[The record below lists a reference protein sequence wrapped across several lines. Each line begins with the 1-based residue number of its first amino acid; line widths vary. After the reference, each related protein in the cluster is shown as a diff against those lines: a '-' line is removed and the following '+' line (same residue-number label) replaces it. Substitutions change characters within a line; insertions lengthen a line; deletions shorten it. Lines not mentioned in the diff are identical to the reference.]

1 MKLPIKTEIP
11 EIETQDFDQDLNNE
25 PPPDALE
32 LDESDLKSPE
42 TRLAKPNAALCH
54 NSPPHNS
61 IKLFRDVMLDSLQMI
76 AAESPIKFVEDE
88 PQQVPIPITG
98 PTDYECSNA
107 EFEERLKNLRI
118 AMSGSVM
125 DKPASTTLEINTEQV
140 VRKAN
145 RVNVDRS
152 THGGYVEELLI
163 LKSLVCQ
170 HVEVSKRK
178 EFDLVIER
186 LRNIFNVLTSSAE
199 ATKQQP
205 AVDSPQASYT
215 RQATFDMQLQ
225 QQVSGTQSSL
235 KKYLSYYVFII
246 TATKGNGRE
255 CCRIRGWPKSGC
267 VSRCND
273 LFLGHIRW
281 RICCNCAAANN
292 RFREAQSI
300 AGNLRSK
307 ARLLHDQS
315 GQ

>member
-1 MKLPIKTEIP
+1 
-11 EIETQDFDQDLNNE
+11 
-25 PPPDALE
+25 
-32 LDESDLKSPE
+32 
-42 TRLAKPNAALCH
+42 
-54 NSPPHNS
+54 
-61 IKLFRDVMLDSLQMI
+61 MLDSLQMI

-88 PQQVPIPITG
+88 PQQVPISITG

-118 AMSGSVM
+118 AMSGTVT
-125 DKPASTTLEINTEQV
+125 DKPASNTPQIATEQI
-140 VRKAN
+140 VRKAKHG
-145 RVNVDRS
+145 NVDRS
-152 THGGYVEELLI
+152 THGGYVEDLLI

-186 LRNIFNVLTSSAE
+186 LRNTFNALTSSVE
-199 ATKQQP
+199 ATKQP

-225 QQVSGTQSSL
+225 QQVSGTQSTS
-235 KKYLSYYVFII
+235 KKCLSYFVFLIA
-246 TATKGNGRE
+246 ATKGNGRV
-255 CCRIRGWPKSGC
+255 CCRFRGWQKSRC

-273 LFLGHIRW
+273 LFLCHIRW

-292 RFREAQSI
+292 RFREAQSV
-300 AGNLRSK
+300 ARNLRSK
-307 ARLLHDQS
+307 ARFLHDQS

>member
-1 MKLPIKTEIP
+1 MKLPIKTENP

-88 PQQVPIPITG
+88 PLQVPISIAG
-98 PTDYECSNA
+98 STDYECSNA
-107 EFEERLKNLRI
+107 EFEKRLKNLRI
-118 AMSGSVM
+118 AMSGPAT
-125 DKPASTTLEINTEQV
+125 DKPASNTPEITTEQI

-145 RVNVDRS
+145 HVNVDRS
-152 THGGYVEELLI
+152 THGGHVEDLLI

-178 EFDLVIER
+178 EFELVIER
-186 LRNIFNVLTSSAE
+186 LRNSFNALTSSVE
-199 ATKQQP
+199 ATKQS
-205 AVDSPQASYT
+205 AVDCPHASYT

-225 QQVSGTQSSL
+225 QQVSETQSTL
-235 KKYLSYYVFII
+235 KKCVSYFVFLIA
-246 TATKGNGRE
+246 ATKGNGRV
-255 CCRIRGWPKSGC
+255 CGRIRGRQKSRR

-281 RICCNCAAANN
+281 
-292 RFREAQSI
+292 
-300 AGNLRSK
+300 
-307 ARLLHDQS
+307 
-315 GQ
+315 